1 MSNRLWTTRAYQPG
15 DLAGILA
22 LRRATFG
29 EVDKERLLPEVWKWQ
44 FIDNPAGPGCMRLA
58 DHDGTIVG
66 QNSAIPTRFNL
77 ASRPGIESILA
88 LSCDTMTHPAY
99 RKQGMFTTLAEEL
112 YAELAERSGI
122 TTVWGFPNANSH
134 PGFVG
139 KLGWFDI
146 YEFPTWVKPI
156 HSRHIL
162 RRYVRSSGLAGILG
176 GVADRL
182 YRSVAAKPTQP
193 RHCAIREISGFDERF
208 DALWSRNRS
217 LARVVQIRDPL
228 YLQWRYIAAPVFEYH
243 PFEVLVAGSL
253 EGYIVLRVQTL
264 LNLRFGAVVDLF
276 PCPIV
281 DAEITREA
289 LSFAQLYATERDCA
303 FLTALLPPVHVGH
316 LTRFGFIKVPEVL
329 NLRKW
334 YFGARCLA
342 TDEPLLR
349 DINNWYITYGDSDI
363 V

>member
-1 MSNRLWTTRAYQPG
+1 MPDQLWTSRGYQSG

-22 LRRATFG
+22 LRHITFG
-29 EVDKERLLPEVWKWQ
+29 EADKHRLLPEVWKWQ
-44 FIDNPAGPGCMRLA
+44 FLDNPAGPGYQRLT
-58 DHDGTIVG
+58 DHAGTIVG
-66 QNSAIPTRFNL
+66 QYVAIPTRFHL
-77 ASRPGIESILA
+77 ATRPGTENILA
-88 LSCDTMTHPAY
+88 MSCDTMTHPAY
-99 RKQGMFTTLAEEL
+99 RKQGMFVTLAQEL
-112 YAELAERSGI
+112 YAELAQKFAV
-122 TTVWGFPNANSH
+122 TTVWGFPNVVSH
-134 PGFVG
+134 SGFVG

-162 RRYVRSSGLAGILG
+162 RRYVRSSTLASILG

-182 YRSVAAKPTQP
+182 YQQIAPRPTQP
-193 RHCAIREISGFDERF
+193 RRCTIREISSFDERF
-208 DALWSRNRS
+208 GALWTRNRS
-217 LARVVQIRDPL
+217 LAKVIQIRDPM
-228 YLQWRYIAAPVFEYH
+228 YLQWRYLAAPVFEYR

-253 EGYIVLRVQTL
+253 EGYVVLRMLTL
-264 LNLRFGAVVDLF
+264 FNLKFGAVVDLF

-281 DAEITREA
+281 DAEITREV
-289 LSFAQLYATERDCA
+289 LSFAQLYAAERDCA
-303 FLTALLPPVHVGH
+303 FLTALLPPAHVGH
-316 LTRFGFIKVPEVL
+316 LTRFGFIKVPKVM

-342 TDEPLLR
+342 EDEPLLR